1 MDIDLVRGQITSR
14 MVRNVTFFYRDP
26 NGSFYSHGSFFPVS
40 AFDEKHAQPPFQKC
54 SLPNANCERNFL
66 ICGIEAAAINMRLQG
81 KINERKA
88 ELDMMSAM
96 LKSSASA
103 GPSSK

>member
-40 AFDEKHAQPPFQKC
+40 AFDEKHAQLPFQKC

-66 ICGIEAAAINMRLQG
+66 ICGIEAAANNKRIQG
-81 KINERKA
+81 KINEGKA
-88 ELDMMSAM
+88 NLEKLSAM
-96 LKSSASA
+96 LLSSAFA